1 MAVAQESIVLL
12 LIVGL
17 VVFLGAHSVRVVFAQ
32 WREEFINKRGEAA
45 YKGIYSALSLVG
57 LVLLIIGYG
66 QTRMAPQFIWFPP
79 VAMAHVAALLTL
91 LAFVFLAAAYVQ
103 GNRIKVA
110 VGHPM
115 VLGVKVWAFA
125 HLLANGRLGDM
136 ILFGAFLV
144 WAIIAYVYSRK
155 IDRAQ
160 GVVRTSVNS
169 IARDSITVVV
179 GVGAWLVFAMWAHVR
194 LFGVSPFGG

>member
-1 MAVAQESIVLL
+1 MLL

-17 VVFLGAHSVRVVFAQ
+17 VLFLGAHSVRIFFAQ
-32 WREEFINKRGEAA
+32 WREEFINERGEGA

-57 LVLLIIGYG
+57 LVLLIMGYA
-66 QTRMAPQFIWFPP
+66 QTRLAPQFIWSPP
-79 VAMAHVAALLTL
+79 VAMAHAASLLTL
-91 LAFVFLAAAYVQ
+91 FAFVFLAAAYVP

-144 WAIIAYVYSRK
+144 WAIIAYVRSRK

-160 GVVRTSVNS
+160 GVVRTSANS

-179 GVGAWLVFAMWAHVR
+179 GVGAWLVFAMWAHVW
-194 LFGVSPFGG
+194 LIGVSPFGG

>member
-1 MAVAQESIVLL
+1 VLL

-17 VVFLGAHSVRVVFAQ
+17 VVFLGAHSVRVFFAQ
-32 WREEFINKRGEAA
+32 WREEFINERGENA
-45 YKGIYSALSLVG
+45 YKGIYSVLSLVG
-57 LVLLIIGYG
+57 LVLIIIGYG
-66 QTRMAPQFIWFPP
+66 QTRLAPQFIWFPP
-79 VAMAHVAALLTL
+79 VAMAHIASLLTL
-91 LAFVFLAAAYVQ
+91 FAFVLLAAAYVP

-136 ILFGAFLV
+136 ILFGAFLA
-144 WAIIAYVYSRK
+144 WAIIAYVRSRK

-179 GVGAWLVFAMWAHVR
+179 GVGAWLVFAMWAHVW
-194 LFGVSPFGG
+194 LIGVSPFGGFMNNPG